1 MRSGN
6 LILSFSMRFLEST
19 IYIHIIK
26 GFFAFIP
33 ELNEKQNKIN
43 TGKRFELFKNE
54 RKLYMT
60 TKF

>member
-1 MRSGN
+1 
-6 LILSFSMRFLEST
+6 MRFLEST